1 MYVDAEA
8 VQLTAPEASPVSTDK
23 ADLEP
28 YARERA
34 FVLHV
39 LADAGL
45 AAAVLLAV
53 AVPYAAL
60 TPPTP
65 LSFAGVAAL
74 TLPWIAALRSS
85 RGAGR
90 QVLGT
95 TAPAVA
101 IGSVTGLVAV
111 AALDPWFPGLQLGP
125 VALLAMA
132 LGVFATAAI
141 WEAAVS
147 RTAVGRRRVLVVGT
161 ADLTDAIADELRSG
175 GVRSI
180 ELLACVTES
189 DLEHRDA
196 DASIVGTL
204 AELGPVVAAQKPD
217 LVVLT
222 DERSYAEA
230 TDRLLDVSGVRF
242 RVVGLAGF
250 YEYALG
256 RVPIERVTPAWF
268 MAILH
273 LRQPDYA
280 RWTKRTF
287 DVAVAV
293 CGLIMAA
300 PLLLAVA
307 LAVRTTGSPVLYRQT
322 RVGEGGRLFTI
333 LKFRTMCP
341 DAERDGACF
350 ACENDNRATS
360 TGRFLRRTHLDELP
374 QLWNV
379 LKGEMSVVG
388 PRPERPEF
396 VETLERTVPFWT
408 RRSLIKPGVTG
419 WAQLSCGY
427 AAKPEEMAR
436 KLSYDLWYL
445 RHRSLA
451 LDLAI
456 CARTV
461 GALVPRRAKE
471 VGG

>member
-1 MYVDAEA
+1 MHVGGEALELVTAEA
-8 VQLTAPEASPVSTDK
+8 AAPTHRAFVESH
-23 ADLEP
+23 
-28 YARERA
+28 ARERTL
-34 FVLHV
+34 VLHM

-45 AAAVLLAV
+45 VAAVLLAV
-53 AVPYAAL
+53 AIPYAAL

-65 LSFAGVAAL
+65 LSFTGVAAL
-74 TLPWIAALRSS
+74 TLPWIVALRSS
-85 RGAGR
+85 RGAGQR
-90 QVLGT
+90 MLGT
-95 TAPAVA
+95 MPAVA
-101 IGSVTGLVAV
+101 IGSVTGLVVV

-125 VALLAMA
+125 VALLAIG

-161 ADLTDAIADELRSG
+161 ADVNDAIAAELRSG

-180 ELLACVTES
+180 ELIACVTES
-189 DLEHRDA
+189 ELEHRDT
-196 DASIVGTL
+196 DGSIVGTL

-222 DERSYAEA
+222 DEHTYAEA
-230 TDRLLDVSGVRF
+230 TDRLLDVTGVHF

-250 YEYALG
+250 FEYALG

-293 CGLIMAA
+293 CGLVMTA

-307 LAVRTTGSPVLYRQT
+307 VAVRMTGSPVLYGQT

-333 LKFRTMCP
+333 HKFRTMCH
-341 DAERDGACF
+341 DAEANGACF
-350 ACENDNRATS
+350 ACENDSRTTP

-374 QLWNV
+374 QFWNV
-379 LKGEMSVVG
+379 LKGDMSIVG
-388 PRPERPEF
+388 PRPERPFF
-396 VETLERTVPFWT
+396 VEQFKHRIPQYMLRHKVKAG
-408 RRSLIKPGVTG
+408 ITG
-419 WAQLSCGY
+419 WAQVNGWRGNTSLE
-427 AAKPEEMAR
+427 KRIE
-436 KLSYDLWYL
+436 YDLYYIENW
-445 RHRSLA
+445 SVG
-451 LDLAI
+451 LDLKI
-456 CARTV
+456 LWLT
-461 GALVPRRAKE
+461 LVRGFHRHAF
-471 VGG
+471 